1 MGCRPFV
8 AVRGG
13 ASEEVAL
20 ESLRSLADKYGLFSE
35 SVIDDGSDFDIAALS
50 LQKWFP
56 ESSMRGLINVFEE
69 LCVQTDWHV
78 VLDWDDLDDES
89 DFPYKS
95 LSRPSGAKEPV
106 LLWPDD

>member
-13 ASEEVAL
+13 ASEAVAL
-20 ESLRSLADKYGLFSE
+20 ESLRLLADTYGLSSE

-56 ESSMRGLINVFEE
+56 EGAIRGLITVFEE
-69 LCVQTDWHV
+69 LCAETNWHV
-78 VLDWDDLDDES
+78 VLDWDDLDEDS
-89 DFPYKS
+89 DFPYQS
-95 LSRPSGAKEPV
+95 LSRPAGAKEPV